1 MNNHQLEELALQLS
15 TWGALGQALLGITF
29 GLLAPSEAI
38 MLDGFFSLISFVMA
52 GISLWIAWLVKQPDN
67 EYFQFGYASFE
78 PLINLIKGVLIVT
91 LSLFAFC
98 SAIDALLHGGRVL
111 DAGVAVQ
118 YSAIAAISCLAI
130 ALIQTRIA
138 KKTNLPMVRV
148 DAKNW
153 FIDGMLS
160 LSIGFAFIIVG
171 FIEGTKWS
179 GFIPYAD
186 PTIVTAIIILTS
198 PIPIRIIL
206 NNIRQLLLGSPHS
219 AMRHHI
225 EELFHSA
232 ISQSLAEGEI
242 ADVPCANK
250 RLRMTQIG
258 RYLYLHIYWLLPE
271 NFQLTSLKQL
281 DRTRENIEAILKP
294 EYSNLNVEVIF
305 TQDEQWFEAMNPRS

>member
-1 MNNHQLEELALQLS
+1 MNNRQSEQLALHLS

-29 GLLAPSEAI
+29 GFLVPSEAI

-52 GISLWIAWLVKQPDN
+52 GISLWVAWLVKQPDN

-78 PLINLIKGVLIVT
+78 PLINLVKGLLIAI
-91 LSLFAFC
+91 LSFFALC

-118 YSAIAAISCLAI
+118 YSAIAAVSCLAI

-206 NNIRQLLLGSPHS
+206 NNMRQLLLGSPQS
-219 AMRHHI
+219 AMRQHI
-225 EELFHSA
+225 EQLFQSA
-232 ISQSLAEGEI
+232 I
-242 ADVPCANK
+242 ADVPCAQK
-250 RLRMTQIG
+250 KLRMTQVG

-271 NFQLTSLKQL
+271 NFELTSVRQL
-281 DRTRENIEAILKP
+281 DRTRENIEAVLKP
-294 EYSNLNVEVIF
+294 EYSDLNVEVIF
-305 TQDEQWFEAMNPRS
+305 TQDEQWFQEMNPQSS